1 MPRANHDLV
10 ERELIGAVASSP
22 EDDDMGAVYDAIHT
36 QENFDKERE
45 RINNLR
51 KLGQEVLDEYG
62 YAEYG
67 EITV

>member
-1 MPRANHDLV
+1 
-10 ERELIGAVASSP
+10 
-22 EDDDMGAVYDAIHT
+22 MGAVYDAIHT

-51 KLGQEVLDEYG
+51 KLGQEVLDECG